1 MPNSRAKGLRVSEED
16 SEQGKVNLFPVF
28 IEDRNN
34 EESYMRIKDAIMGWT
49 YRTSGRCIK

>member
-34 EESYMRIKDAIMGWT
+34 EESYMRIKDAIMG
-49 YRTSGRCIK
+49 